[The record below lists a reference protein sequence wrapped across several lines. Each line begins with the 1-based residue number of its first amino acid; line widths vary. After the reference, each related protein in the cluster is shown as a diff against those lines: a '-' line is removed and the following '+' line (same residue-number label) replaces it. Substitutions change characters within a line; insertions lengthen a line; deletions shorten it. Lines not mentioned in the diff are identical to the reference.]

1 MKKLFSVIMAVIM
14 LETSLG
20 VGARAVE
27 PKTGSLNIMTY
38 NVSGI
43 PVLGDYQGTQ
53 RDLQGNA
60 RMAKMGEILNN
71 ESGCELIGT
80 QEDFD
85 LHAALAKA
93 MPAYIYQTQTSGG
106 VPLGDGLSIFSKFP
120 VYNVKRT
127 KWNKSY
133 GVVSAGTDRL
143 AQKGILSSVIEISD
157 GVYIDFYVLHADAGN
172 DIKSAEAR
180 ADNYRQLADMIN
192 SRAYDRAAI
201 VVGDFNTTFDRNQV
215 DDLYN
220 ILVKPAGLSDCWAQ
234 IYNNGSCSYNNGV
247 GWNPSYYETYD
258 KIMFKSGGGVE
269 LNAESLQYIQYT
281 NDQGKTYTDHN
292 ATKACII
299 YKITGDTTNTEVLKT
314 EEPIDST
321 QRMLDEFTAVI
332 RTLVLI
338 FTNLNELGDLIG
350 EGLAYLKQ
358 GG

>member
-1 MKKLFSVIMAVIM
+1 M
-14 LETSLG
+14 LEASLG
-20 VGARAVE
+20 VGARAFE

-43 PVLGDYQGTQ
+43 PVIGDFQGTQ
-53 RDLQGNA
+53 RDLMGNA
-60 RMAKMGEILNN
+60 RMAKIGEVLNN
-71 ESGCELIGT
+71 ESGCDIIGT

-93 MPAYIYQTQTSGG
+93 MPAYIYQTQSSGG
-106 VPLGDGLSIFSKFP
+106 VPLGDGLAVFSKLP
-120 VYNVKRT
+120 VYNVKHT
-127 KWNKSY
+127 KWNTSY
-133 GVVSAGTDRL
+133 GILSAGTDRL
-143 AQKGILSSVIEISD
+143 AQKGILSSVIEISN
-157 GVYIDFYVLHADAGN
+157 GVYIDFYVLHADAAN

-220 ILVKPAGLSDCWAQ
+220 NLVKPAGLSDSWAEL
-234 IYNNGSCSYNNGV
+234 YNNGDCSYDNGA
-247 GWNPSYYETYD
+247 GWNPTLYELYD

-269 LNAESLQYIQYT
+269 LNAGTLQYIQFT
-281 NDQGKTYTDHN
+281 DAQGKTYTDHIS
-292 ATKACII
+292 AKACIN

-314 EEPIDST
+314 VDPINST

-332 RTLVLI
+332 KTLVLI
-338 FTNLNELGDLIG
+338 FTNLNELGDLIK
-350 EGLAYLKQ
+350 EGLAYLNQ